1 MKASSSSWSVSILV
15 GALDLR
21 MVGSVGVV
29 GLAIVTALQLFG
41 KRSLFGKCPLFG
53 SFFLATLLQGPLV

>member
-29 GLAIVTALQLFG
+29 GLAIVTALQALWVLKLF
-41 KRSLFGKCPLFG
+41 L
-53 SFFLATLLQGPLV
+53 